1 VSPWVRQHCLL
12 RRNRCSRFEG
22 TRSASNINILKK
34 LGVIF
39 IFFLPLKVALV
50 ETVSKENLADIHRI
64 SDGLMSSGVWT
75 CGNADK
81 AC

>member
-1 VSPWVRQHCLL
+1 MTARQGCADESKERVPALGDSKAWE
-12 RRNRCSRFEG
+12 RYQG
-22 TRSASNINILKK
+22 TKGSFS
-34 LGVIF
+34 F
-39 IFFLPLKVALV
+39 FFLPFKVALV